1 MTAPLK
7 LFFSYSHEDESFKN
21 KLNKHLKM
29 LQRLNVISAWQDR
42 DISAGSE
49 WEAEILGN
57 LEQADIILLLV
68 SDNFLASDYCWDKEM
83 ERALQRHEEGTARV
97 IPIILKPVDGWY
109 QAPFGKLQA
118 LPKDAKPITLWS
130 NEDEAYTNIATGIR
144 KTAEIMIRTN
154 EMISADKAIRNVNV
168 AISQQS
174 NNENSSSKNRRLQR
188 RIDELE
194 SQLNLISKRLSLLKS
209 SETTET
215 RIEEKLRLQM
225 LITEDEKK
233 RQDIETELD
242 HLGEQLA

>member
-7 LFFSYSHEDESFKN
+7 LFFSYSHEDEAFKN

-49 WEAEILGN
+49 WETEILGN
-57 LEQADIILLLV
+57 LEAADIILLLV

-118 LPKDAKPITLWS
+118 LPKDAKPISSWS
-130 NEDEAYTNIATGIR
+130 NEDEAYTNIAAGIR
-144 KTAEIMIRTN
+144 KVAESMSKNPQATSK
-154 EMISADKAIRNVNV
+154 EPAQKS
-168 AISQQS
+168 
-174 NNENSSSKNRRLQR
+174 EGGSSKNRRLKQR
-188 RIDELE
+188 IEDLE
-194 SQLNLISKRLSLLKS
+194 EQRDLIRKRLKLLKQ
-209 SETTET
+209 SEDTET
-215 RIEEKLRLQM
+215 RVEEKLRLQS
-225 LITEDEKK
+225 LISEDEKK
-233 RQDIETELD
+233 RKEIEAELD
-242 HLGEQLA
+242 TLEEQLA

>member
-7 LFFSYSHEDESFKN
+7 LFFSYSHEDETFKN

-49 WEAEILGN
+49 WEEEILGN

-118 LPKDAKPITLWS
+118 LPKDAKPISNWS
-130 NEDEAYTNIATGIR
+130 NEDEAYTNIAAGIR
-144 KTAEIMIRTN
+144 KVAENMSKNFKATSN
-154 EMISADKAIRNVNV
+154 ESAQKL
-168 AISQQS
+168 
-174 NNENSSSKNRRLQR
+174 ETGSSKNRRLKR
-188 RIDELE
+188 RIEELE
-194 SQLNLISKRLSLLKS
+194 SQLDLISKRIILLEKT
-209 SETTET
+209 EVIET
-215 RIEEKLRLQM
+215 RIEEKLRLQS
-225 LITEDEKK
+225 LIEEDKKK
-233 RQDIETELD
+233 RNEIETELD
-242 HLGEQLA
+242 NLEEQLA

>member
-1 MTAPLK
+1 MTTPLK

-29 LQRLNVISAWQDR
+29 LQHLNIISAWQDR

-68 SDNFLASDYCWDKEM
+68 SDNFLASDYCWGKEM

-118 LPKDAKPITLWS
+118 LPKDAKPISTWS
-130 NEDEAYTNIATGIR
+130 NEDEAYANIAAGIR
-144 KTAEIMIRTN
+144 KVAENMSKNSKITSN
-154 EMISADKAIRNVNV
+154 KSAQKTETE
-168 AISQQS
+168 SG
-174 NNENSSSKNRRLQR
+174 SSKSRRLQR

-194 SQLNLISKRLSLLKS
+194 SQLDLISKRLSLLKS

-215 RIEEKLRLQM
+215 RVEEKLRLQT
-225 LITEDEKK
+225 LIAEDEKK
-233 RQDIETELD
+233 RQEIETELD
-242 HLGEQLA
+242 NLEEQLS

>member
-1 MTAPLK
+1 MATPLK
-7 LFFSYSHEDESFKN
+7 LFFSYSHEDEAFKN

-118 LPKDAKPITLWS
+118 LPKDAKPISSWS
-130 NEDEAYTNIATGIR
+130 NEDEAYTNIAAGIR
-144 KTAEIMIRTN
+144 KIAENMSKNPKITLN
-154 EMISADKAIRNVNV
+154 EPAQKSESGN
-168 AISQQS
+168 
-174 NNENSSSKNRRLQR
+174 SKNRRLQR

-194 SQLNLISKRLSLLKS
+194 SQLDLISKRITLLKN
-209 SETTET
+209 SEATET
-215 RIEEKLRLQM
+215 RVEEKLRLQS
-225 LITEDEKK
+225 LISEDEKK
-233 RQDIETELD
+233 RSEIESELNN
-242 HLGEQLA
+242 LEEQRT

>member
-1 MTAPLK
+1 MSTPLK
-7 LFFSYSHEDESFKN
+7 LFFSYSHEDEAFKN

-29 LQRLNVISAWQDR
+29 LQRLSVISAWQDR

-49 WEAEILGN
+49 WEQEILGN

-118 LPKDAKPITLWS
+118 LPKDAKPISSWS
-130 NEDEAYTNIATGIR
+130 NEDEAYTNIAAGIR
-144 KTAEIMIRTN
+144 KVAENMSKNPKATPNETAQKSE
-154 EMISADKAIRNVNV
+154 SG
-168 AISQQS
+168 
-174 NNENSSSKNRRLQR
+174 SSKNRRVQR

-194 SQLNLISKRLSLLKS
+194 SQLDLVSKRIILLEKT
-209 SETTET
+209 EITET
-215 RIEEKLRLQM
+215 RVEEKLRLQS
-225 LITEDEKK
+225 LIGEDKKK
-233 RQDIETELD
+233 RNEIETELD
-242 HLGEQLA
+242 NLEEQLA

>member
-7 LFFSYSHEDESFKN
+7 LFFSYSHEDEAFKN

-49 WEAEILGN
+49 WEEEILGN
-57 LEQADIILLLV
+57 LETADIILLLV

-83 ERALQRHEEGTARV
+83 ERALQRHDEGTARV

-118 LPKDAKPITLWS
+118 LPKDAKPISSWS
-130 NEDEAYTNIATGIR
+130 NEDEAYTNIAAGIR
-144 KTAEIMIRTN
+144 KVAENMSKKPQATLN
-154 EMISADKAIRNVNV
+154 EPSSKSEGN
-168 AISQQS
+168 
-174 NNENSSSKNRRLQR
+174 SSKNRRLKR

-194 SQLNLISKRLSLLKS
+194 FQLDLISKRIILLEKS
-209 SETTET
+209 ELTET
-215 RIEEKLRLQM
+215 RVEEKLRLQS
-225 LITEDEKK
+225 LIEEDKKK
-233 RQDIETELD
+233 RNEIDAELD
-242 HLGEQLA
+242 TLEEQLA

>member
-1 MTAPLK
+1 MATPLK
-7 LFFSYSHEDESFKN
+7 LFFSYSHEDEAFKN

-118 LPKDAKPITLWS
+118 LPKDAKPISSWS
-130 NEDEAYTNIATGIR
+130 NEDEAYTNIAAGIR
-144 KTAEIMIRTN
+144 KVAENMSKN
-154 EMISADKAIRNVNV
+154 PKATPNKT
-168 AISQQS
+168 SQKS
-174 NNENSSSKNRRLQR
+174 ESGSSKNRRVQR

-194 SQLNLISKRLSLLKS
+194 SQLDLVSKRIILLEKT
-209 SETTET
+209 EITET
-215 RIEEKLRLQM
+215 RVEEKLRLQS
-225 LITEDEKK
+225 LIEEDKKK
-233 RQDIETELD
+233 RNEIETELNN
-242 HLGEQLA
+242 LEEQLA